1 MQHILPI
8 LYLSIFSSN
17 PTLCIISSLTLA
29 KISYAFIYLIYDILV
44 TPSFLTYIFVF
55 GKNFFHCSFFFKS
68 DIYFQKRGKKKIPVN
83 LVAQRQTLS
92 DNFWD
97 FRYKYVHLKKNFF
110 LQNWD
115 ILCMFVTFF
124 SYLAGYCNCFPPC
137 H

>member
-55 GKNFFHCSFFFKS
+55 GKNFFHCSFFAKVTYIS
-68 DIYFQKRGKKKIPVN
+68 KKEEKKKSPLTLLLKGKH
-83 LVAQRQTLS
+83 LVITS
-92 DNFWD
+92 G
-97 FRYKYVHLKKNFF
+97 
-110 LQNWD
+110 
-115 ILCMFVTFF
+115 ILGTSM
-124 SYLAGYCNCFPPC
+124 YI
-137 H
+137 

>member
-55 GKNFFHCSFFFKS
+55 GKNFFHCSFFAKVTYIS
-68 DIYFQKRGKKKIPVN
+68 KKEEKKIPVN

-97 FRYKYVHLKKNFF
+97 FRYKYVHVKKFF
-110 LQNWD
+110 FCKIGTYSVCL
-115 ILCMFVTFF
+115 
-124 SYLAGYCNCFPPC
+124 
-137 H
+137 

>member
-55 GKNFFHCSFFFKS
+55 GKNFFHCSFFAKVTYISKKEEKKS
-68 DIYFQKRGKKKIPVN
+68 PLTLLLKGKH
-83 LVAQRQTLS
+83 LVITS
-92 DNFWD
+92 G
-97 FRYKYVHLKKNFF
+97 
-110 LQNWD
+110 
-115 ILCMFVTFF
+115 ILGTSM
-124 SYLAGYCNCFPPC
+124 YI
-137 H
+137 

>member
-55 GKNFFHCSFFFKS
+55 GKNFFHCSFFCKS
-68 DIYFQKRGKKKIPVN
+68 DIYFQKRGKKKSPLTLLLKGKH
-83 LVAQRQTLS
+83 LVITS
-92 DNFWD
+92 G
-97 FRYKYVHLKKNFF
+97 
-110 LQNWD
+110 
-115 ILCMFVTFF
+115 ILCTSM
-124 SYLAGYCNCFPPC
+124 YI
-137 H
+137 

>member
-68 DIYFQKRGKKKIPVN
+68 DIYFQKRGKKNP
-83 LVAQRQTLS
+83 R
-92 DNFWD
+92 
-97 FRYKYVHLKKNFF
+97 
-110 LQNWD
+110 
-115 ILCMFVTFF
+115 
-124 SYLAGYCNCFPPC
+124 
-137 H
+137 